1 MSDPW
6 EAWGQ
11 LAGEPWQHEL
21 DAGEQLSAENLLDE
35 EEGGYVWVQES
46 LHQSP
51 EGLLLFVRAE
61 RRAEQPDRV
70 IAIPGT
76 SAEGLLKAIH
86 AKLGMRPGRV
96 EVLGRGGIEI
106 GLEPDDEVEGD
117 ELGPWDPED
126 PALKAREE

>member
-21 DAGEQLSAENLLDE
+21 DAGEALSSENLLDE
-35 EEGGYVWVQES
+35 EEGSYVWVQES
-46 LHQSP
+46 LHRSA

-61 RRAEQPDRV
+61 RRAGQPDRL
-70 IAIPGT
+70 IAIPGAT
-76 SAEGLLKAIH
+76 PEALLA
-86 AKLGMRPGRV
+86 AVQARLGMRPGRV

-126 PALKAREE
+126 PVLRSG